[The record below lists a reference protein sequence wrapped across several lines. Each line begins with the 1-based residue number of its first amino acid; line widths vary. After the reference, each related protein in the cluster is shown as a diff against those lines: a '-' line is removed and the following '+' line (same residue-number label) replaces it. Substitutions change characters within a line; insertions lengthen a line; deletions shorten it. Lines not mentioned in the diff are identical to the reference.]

1 MSELHNDDCI
11 CEAEVKKVKGDKKSK
26 KDKDPKK
33 EKSVLNSSI
42 YDKTLPSPATL
53 EKQKQ
58 IKSILAGEQPKG
70 LVSKCPG
77 VQPFKLEDMEIEK
90 VLVEYRIKDTKI
102 ANKSSDKPRIT
113 STKPMETPKRLTTCE
128 ALKLAGFGDDWTKEK
143 VSKMIK
149 TPDGSELLEKVNSEY
164 KQLTGKSVLS
174 EKDIISCYP
183 NYLKKSRRNVELV
196 VQLDGDENIV
206 SVSDKTKK
214 SKKSKQG
221 SKFDLE

>member
-1 MSELHNDDCI
+1 MSELHDDDCI
-11 CEAEVKKVKGDKKSK
+11 CEAEAKKVKKV
-26 KDKDPKK
+26 KK
-33 EKSVLNSSI
+33 EKSVLQKSI
-42 YDKTLPSPATL
+42 YDKTVLSPATL

-58 IKSILAGEQPKG
+58 IKSVLAGEQPKG
-70 LVSKCPG
+70 VVSKCPG

-90 VLVEYRIKDTKI
+90 VLVEYRIKDTKLV
-102 ANKSSDKPRIT
+102 NKSSDKPRVT

-128 ALKLAGFGDDWTKEK
+128 ALKLAGFGSDWTKEK
-143 VSKMIK
+143 VSKMLK
-149 TPDGSELLEKVNSEY
+149 TPDGSQLLERVNEEY

-214 SKKSKQG
+214 PKKSK
-221 SKFDLE
+221 FEIE